1 MKQQRLIEL
10 LTRAERKHLDDA
22 ELSQLDELFSE
33 CPASTR
39 VRRVMRERCIRYS
52 APRELRVR
60 ILSTLVH
67 RQVG

>member
-1 MKQQRLIEL
+1 MNQERLIEL
-10 LTRAERKHLDDA
+10 LTRAERDHLNDI
-22 ELSQLDELFSE
+22 EVSQLDELFSQ
-33 CPASTR
+33 CPTSTR
-39 VRRVMRERCIRYS
+39 VRRIMRERCVRYS